1 MKNIVYEARKSV
13 LFEKVLITSR
23 YNPIGKGRKQKRDIN
38 KKNYSNVKALS
49 VDKYSS
55 EVI

>member
-38 KKNYSNVKALS
+38 KKNYSSVKALINIFQ
-49 VDKYSS
+49 K
-55 EVI
+55 